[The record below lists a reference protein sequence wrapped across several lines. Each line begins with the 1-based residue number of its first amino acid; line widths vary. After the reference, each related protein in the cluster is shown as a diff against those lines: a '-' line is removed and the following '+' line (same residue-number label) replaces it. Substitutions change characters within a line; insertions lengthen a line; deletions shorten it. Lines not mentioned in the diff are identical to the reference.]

1 MKLIKNLMLA
11 GVTAL
16 GIGGSVFYSSCAKDQ
31 CGAIQCINHGMC
43 NNGACRC
50 LPGTGGA
57 NCQTI
62 YRDAYRG
69 MYRGLPPNDSTST
82 NTHSLEFRY
91 TDGDTLYKEMD
102 LLWIDENNQT
112 VANVQINFMEQ
123 SLTSSTF
130 SVVPTTAGGVTYS
143 GTGTVNDRT
152 ATVQMKRTYAGG
164 GQDMVFFNSYVR
176 Q

>member
-1 MKLIKNLMLA
+1 MKLIKNIMLA

-16 GIGGSVFYSSCAKDQ
+16 GIGGSVFYSSCVKDQ
-31 CGAIQCINHGMC
+31 CGAIQCINHSNC
-43 NNGACRC
+43 INGQCQC
-50 LPGTGGA
+50 LPGTAGG

-69 MYRGLPPNDSTST
+69 FYKGVPPNDSTST
-82 NTHSLEFRY
+82 GMHSLLFRY

-102 LLWIDENNQT
+102 LLWFDENNQEI
-112 VANVQINFMEQ
+112 ANVQINFMEQ

-130 SVVPTTAGGVTYS
+130 SVVPTSAGGVTYS
-143 GTGTVNDRT
+143 GNGTVSDRM
-152 ATVQMKRTYAGG
+152 ATVQMKRTYTGG
-164 GQDMVFFNSYVR
+164 GYDMVYFNSYIR

>member
-1 MKLIKNLMLA
+1 MLA
-11 GVTAL
+11 GVTLFGVA
-16 GIGGSVFYSSCAKDQ
+16 GSVFYSSCAKDQ
-31 CGAIQCINHGMC
+31 CGAIQCINHGTC
-43 NNGACRC
+43 NNGQCRC

-69 MYRGLPPNDSTST
+69 DYRGVPPNDSMST
-82 NTHSLEFRY
+82 YMHTLQFRY

-102 LLWIDENNQT
+102 MLWIDENNQT

-130 SVVPTTAGGVTYS
+130 SVVPTTAGGVTYT
-143 GTGTVNDRT
+143 GNGTVNDRT

-164 GQDMVFFNSYVR
+164 GHDIVFFNSYAK